1 MNKRILSID
10 VLRGLTIFLMV
21 LSASLVWNANL
32 PAYMFHCQ
40 VGPPSFAFNPDIKGI
55 TWVDLVFPWFI
66 FTMGAS
72 MPFSLGRKLEK
83 GVPVWKVSLGVVK
96 RWLTLAAFGL
106 VLGNAD
112 LIGGNVALP
121 QIAVRIGIWLAL
133 FVALVRVKDGAR
145 IKGWAVNL
153 AGLVM
158 LAVMLLVEK
167 FAFDVQFSFGQN
179 NVIIMILSALA
190 LLGGFIWLLTRRSM
204 IARFI
209 ILLAVCA
216 VKEVDWQWHC
226 LGMLE
231 LPGAI
236 SWLFN
241 WGYAQYLVITIV
253 GMSAGDLLKKA
264 NSDNAALCANAGNWK
279 TVTGAI
285 LCALLTPAM
294 LWALYT
300 RHIWAALDIT
310 ALSAMCFVLLLT
322 REDRTV
328 WTQIAR
334 MGFAL
339 LALGIVFD
347 PIDGGITKDYCN
359 LSYMLTTSG
368 LACLMTAF
376 LLWGETLSEQRGRQM
391 CKGLAMTGQ
400 NPMIAYTIS
409 GFIILPL
416 INLIMS
422 IIPGGSEWLTN
433 LTAGR
438 PLAGL
443 LYGIFLT
450 CLMMLATNFF
460 TAKKLFWRS

>member
-167 FAFDVQFSFGQN
+167 FAFNVQFSFGQN

-253 GMSAGDLLKKA
+253 GMSVGDLLKKA

-285 LCALLTPAM
+285 LCAMLTPAM

-322 REDRTV
+322 RENRTV

-422 IIPGGSEWLTN
+422 IIPGGSEWLIN

>member
-253 GMSAGDLLKKA
+253 GMSVGDLLKKA
-264 NSDNAALCANAGNWK
+264 NSDNAALCANAENWK

-376 LLWGETLSEQRGRQM
+376 LLWGETLSGQRGLQM

-409 GFIILPL
+409 GSTILPL
-416 INLIMS
+416 INLLMS

-443 LYGIFLT
+443 IYGIFLT

>member
-167 FAFDVQFSFGQN
+167 FAFNVQFSFGQN

-253 GMSAGDLLKKA
+253 GMSVGDLLKKA
-264 NSDNAALCANAGNWK
+264 NSDNATLCANAGNWK
-279 TVTGAI
+279 PVTGAI

-347 PIDGGITKDYCN
+347 PIDGGITKEYCN

-368 LACLMTAF
+368 LACQMTAF
-376 LLWGETLSEQRGRQM
+376 LLWGETLSGQRGLQM

-416 INLIMS
+416 LNLIMS

-443 LYGIFLT
+443 IYGIFLT

>member
-167 FAFDVQFSFGQN
+167 FAFNVQFSFGQN

-253 GMSAGDLLKKA
+253 GMSVGDLLKKA

-285 LCALLTPAM
+285 LCALLTTAM

-376 LLWGETLSEQRGRQM
+376 LLWGETLSEQRGLQM

-416 INLIMS
+416 LNLIMS

>member
-112 LIGGNVALP
+112 LIGGKVALP
-121 QIAVRIGIWLAL
+121 QTAVRIGIWLAL

-216 VKEVDWQWHC
+216 VKEVDWQWHG

-253 GMSAGDLLKKA
+253 GMSVGDLLKKA

-416 INLIMS
+416 LNLIMS

>member
-158 LAVMLLVEK
+158 LAVILLVEK
-167 FAFDVQFSFGQN
+167 FAFNVQFSFGQN

-216 VKEVDWQWHC
+216 VKEVDRQWHC

-253 GMSAGDLLKKA
+253 GMSVGDLLKKA
-264 NSDNAALCANAGNWK
+264 NSDNATLCANAGNWK

-376 LLWGETLSEQRGRQM
+376 LLWGETLSGQRGRQM

-416 INLIMS
+416 LNLIMS